1 MPETEAMLT
10 IAPLPC
16 LSHVREHLLA
26 GQEHALQVDIVD
38 PVPTI
43 LGGLDRTAYFDDPD
57 IVVQHVD
64 PAECRHAGVDHGGD
78 VFGKRY
84 VSCGRLADAALPLD
98 DPLGLDGRI
107 EVDVSGQ
114 YPCPLAGEEHRRRL
128 AIAPARA
135 ARACSRNQRHF
146 PFESITHPFLPGVI
160 LSRPS
165 RNQTGISNA
174 LHPRPYGLF
183 LDDLPINIRP
193 DLPAARVQ
201 T

>member
-64 PAECRHAGVDHGGD
+64 PAECRHAGVDHGGN
-78 VFGKRY
+78 VMGKRH
-84 VSCGRLADAALPLD
+84 VSGDRFANAALALY
-98 DPLGLDGRI
+98 DPLGLDGGV
-107 EVDVSGQ
+107 EVDVGGQ
-114 YPCPLAGEEHRRRL
+114 YPCPLTGEEHRRCL

-135 ARACSRNQRHF
+135 TRAC
-146 PFESITHPFLPGVI
+146 
-160 LSRPS
+160 
-165 RNQTGISNA
+165 
-174 LHPRPYGLF
+174 
-183 LDDLPINIRP
+183 
-193 DLPAARVQ
+193 
-201 T
+201 